1 MVQILIVTFRLIST
15 FSLVKWS
22 NYVKFLVIQ
31 LTSTFSW
38 WTSLISHHKF
48 HGNSH
53 ETTSDDQRFLGLQP
67 AAETPNRSMG
77 MGVRFFTASL
87 NMSWRRGRDNQTSS
101 WIYVCISI
109 YLPICLYPSI
119 CICIYR
125 CNCICSHCSLYWYL
139 ERERVENQQSQPP
152 M

>member
-1 MVQILIVTFRLIST
+1 MLLISRGEIQLTSTFLGEIVQILIVTFRRIST

-109 YLPICLYPSI
+109 YLPIYLSHSVSI
-119 CICIYR
+119 RQCVSVSVVYIDT
-125 CNCICSHCSLYWYL
+125 
-139 ERERVENQQSQPP
+139 
-152 M
+152 